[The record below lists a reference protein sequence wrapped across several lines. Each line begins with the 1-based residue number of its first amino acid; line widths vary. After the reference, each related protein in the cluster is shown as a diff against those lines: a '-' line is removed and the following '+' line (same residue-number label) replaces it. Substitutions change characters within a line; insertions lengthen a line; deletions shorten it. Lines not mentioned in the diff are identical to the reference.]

1 MKIAKEIFEKA
12 TVRGLADYFLFGLAP
27 EPDKRDY
34 KARLDATYEAFEKTA
49 FRYEPDGALELL
61 SLANDMTCENAC
73 VYLEIGIQAGIL
85 LIADIFKNVQ
95 TELYGEDM
103 ASSSDGQTVQEEIK
117 KALNIIADESAE
129 NERIKQAYDILKNL
143 EESGTKREDL

>member
-34 KARLDATYEAFEKTA
+34 KARMDATYEAFEKTA
-49 FRYEPDGALELL
+49 FQYEPDGASELL
-61 SLANDMTCENAC
+61 SLANDMTCENAY

-95 TELYGEDM
+95 TELYGENMDYT
-103 ASSSDGQTVQEEIK
+103 SDDQTVQTEIK
-117 KALNIIADESAE
+117 KALDIIADESE
-129 NERIKQAYDILKNL
+129 GNERIKQAYGILKNL
-143 EESGTKREDL
+143 EKPGTKQEDV